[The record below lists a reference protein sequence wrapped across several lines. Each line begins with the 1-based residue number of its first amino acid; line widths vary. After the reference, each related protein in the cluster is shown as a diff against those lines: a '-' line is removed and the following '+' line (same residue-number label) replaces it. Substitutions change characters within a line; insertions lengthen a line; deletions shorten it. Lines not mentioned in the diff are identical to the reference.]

1 MRQRARSLQID
12 YSSVAP
18 FPLQPRIHVAG
29 FSIQSAEMS
38 SVFKDIGNHL
48 SKAVTE
54 STMAVTFGSNR
65 FGS

>member
-1 MRQRARSLQID
+1 
-12 YSSVAP
+12 
-18 FPLQPRIHVAG
+18 
-29 FSIQSAEMS
+29 MS